1 MDPSFKHPVF
11 DSAREKMKHFI
22 RQLEKSR
29 ETLKTRCTLVSNV
42 GGTMYFPLQNR
53 SGLLM
58 RKRLC
63 SASAETAI
71 INGGMDDTYFAANLP

>member
-42 GGTMYFPLQNR
+42 GAKMYFPLQNR

-58 RKRLC
+58 RKRLY

-71 INGGMDDTYFAANLP
+71 INGGMDDTHFAANLP